1 MILLIFSYFSFV
13 SSIPVVDSMKETLE
27 KMIDGVRIGD
37 EL

>member
-1 MILLIFSYFSFV
+1 MIFINFTHFSFV
-13 SSIPVVDSMKETLE
+13 YFIPVVDSMKETLE